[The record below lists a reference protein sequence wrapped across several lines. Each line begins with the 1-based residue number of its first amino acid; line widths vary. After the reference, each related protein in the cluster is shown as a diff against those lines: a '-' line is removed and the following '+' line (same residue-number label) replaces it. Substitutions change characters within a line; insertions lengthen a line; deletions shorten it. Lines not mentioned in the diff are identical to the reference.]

1 MAALIVERGGE
12 VAAIRAR
19 ELDHEVKRAAA
30 RVERALLEA
39 RIEGIIEASS
49 LIGLPTLDRDH
60 ANGE

>member
-19 ELDHEVKRAAA
+19 ELDHEVKLAAA
-30 RVERALLEA
+30 RVEHALLEA

-49 LIGLPTLDRDH
+49 LIGLPTLHRDH